1 MNSRY
6 GNKFN
11 NSNKAQKLLKDHED
25 EENKGFKMK
34 GPHGRK
40 SHQDVFKD
48 DYEDIEEEIQS
59 DDNEKH
65 GGNKAGSVG
74 GESSSARG
82 FGITVSQSLGIDKS
96 VDSMALDEYD
106 HIEDIE

>member
-11 NSNKAQKLLKDHED
+11 NANKAQKLLKDHED

-40 SHQDVFKD
+40 PHYEAYKED
-48 DYEDIEEEIQS
+48 DDDIEEEIHS
-59 DDNEKH
+59 DDNDRH
-65 GGNKAGSVG
+65 GGNKAGSGG

-96 VDSMALDEYD
+96 VDSMAIDEYD